1 MKLLVRNASGQT
13 SPSAWRHLRISWVF
27 LRALPLHPQTESRPW
42 RRRSSQWGHDLGHVT
57 KRQRRWAP
65 LSAVER
71 RWAPL
76 SPQAQ
81 LSNRHKLVGNR
92 WNGSIL
98 EVESCSSLL
107 RLLLAVDGCILY
119 HSFAFQ
125 KSWRLLKIYV
135 PSLSKS
141 SNTSRTSTVLTIK
154 RLVHNQIAGC
164 HWPLEVGSQKST
176 DHPKSAPLDSDS
188 TSAFE
193 TTAIWCE
200 AILDATWCCIRC
212 K

>member
-1 MKLLVRNASGQT
+1 MKLVVRNASGQT
-13 SPSAWRHLRISWVF
+13 SPSAWRHLRISGVF

-57 KRQRRWAP
+57 ASQGD
-65 LSAVER
+65 SAVER

-76 SPQAQ
+76 RPWAQ

-98 EVESCSSLL
+98 EMESCSSLL
-107 RLLLAVDGCILY
+107 RLLLVDGCILY

-125 KSWRLLKIYV
+125 KSWRFMFQVSASRRTQVAPVLFWPLKG
-135 PSLSKS
+135 LSKAKLQGAICLWKLAHRS
-141 SNTSRTSTVLTIK
+141 PPIIQSQLHWIATV
-154 RLVHNQIAGC
+154 
-164 HWPLEVGSQKST
+164 PLQ
-176 DHPKSAPLDSDS
+176 
-188 TSAFE
+188 E